1 MVSFVVRESSAPA
14 PSSSVTF
21 ETPVIWLILSRAC
34 FYPHFL
40 DAEMEAQQV
49 CVTQGQVASMVLGPG
64 VNLNC
69 D

>member
-1 MVSFVVRESSAPA
+1 MRESNAPA

-21 ETPVIWLILSRAC
+21 ETPVIWLILSMAC

-40 DAEMEAQQV
+40 DAEMEARRGG
-49 CVTQGQVASMVLGPG
+49 CVKQSQVASVALGPG
-64 VNLNC
+64 VNLDC